1 MASPETMDLE
11 LQVQGSVLLGIAANS
26 IANLT
31 LGRIFSSSYV
41 QGLLRVQ
48 QSRRKDCDLLISASA
63 KKHVKVSIVIQRER
77 MTVDLGH
84 EINAH
89 MVFLFGCTFCSFC

>member
-1 MASPETMDLE
+1 VLGFKE
-11 LQVQGSVLLGIAANS
+11 LQQCC
-26 IANLT
+26 
-31 LGRIFSSSYV
+31 SSSSSNSAAGLLIHFSKAHHTSISRHLS

-48 QSRRKDCDLLISASA
+48 QSRRKDSDLLISASA

-89 MVFLFGCTFCSFC
+89 MVFLFGCTLCSFC